1 MAKKSE
7 TENKTE
13 TKDETQNNAG
23 DTLSPDIKDSAVATT
38 SQATDATDEALIGEA
53 VKCLALLITL
63 RTSHPQDSYGR
74 CGYRFNKETAVR
86 IPIADIPEE
95 AVGVFI
101 GDPYLACEY
110 ECEE

>member
-13 TKDETQNNAG
+13 TAEKAENTTGSTGADE
-23 DTLSPDIKDSAVATT
+23 K
-38 SQATDATDEALIGEA
+38 ALTGEA
-53 VKCLALLITL
+53 VKCVALLITL

-74 CGYRFNKETAVR
+74 CGYRFNKKTAVR